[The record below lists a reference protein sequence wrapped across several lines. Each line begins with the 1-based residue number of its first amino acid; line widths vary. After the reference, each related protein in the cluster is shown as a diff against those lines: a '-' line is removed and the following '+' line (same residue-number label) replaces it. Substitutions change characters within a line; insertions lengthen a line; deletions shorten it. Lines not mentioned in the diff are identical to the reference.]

1 MRHIPDSWPGTREPP
16 SFGGLHV
23 APYTIETASWL
34 NQAMTF
40 VCGTKMDARKR
51 RTCISVLCH
60 MIAHIE
66 TGDSLQGGRP
76 FVCVS
81 KTQLSE
87 ELHVKRRT
95 VASAIETLTAGGWL
109 RIIWEPSRGQ
119 RDGTCYR
126 FAYPDMADN
135 ATDLGS
141 MSGTHDMADNAT
153 DLGSM
158 SGTHDMVPNSSD
170 MVPNSSDMVPNSSVM
185 ADNPTDLGATL
196 SLSQSL
202 KEGRRRER
210 RVDGTT
216 PIIDTHSS
224 VSRADYERMKAQT
237 SGTLVPGRP

>member
-119 RDGTCYR
+119 RYGTCYR

-141 MSGTHDMADNAT
+141 MSGTH
-153 DLGSM
+153 
-158 SGTHDMVPNSSD
+158 D